1 MLGENEGRRGC
12 CRVPGVTFWR
22 LRHVSFG
29 GLCTLCMLVVSC
41 TVGLAQPIDQP
52 DDAPEPKVA
61 ATVNEIP
68 VLVAD
73 VDLRVRQA
81 LGDRTATEQARVLLQ
96 AEALERLIDQQKV
109 LVQLQQRGE
118 ACTEKEL
125 DVELRRLQDEM
136 ERQEKTLDD
145 YCQSLKI
152 PQASLRRM
160 LQWQLSWKRCRSKYL
175 TDDNLQRYFDRHHKE
190 FDGTTLR
197 VAQLLLKPSAV
208 STRQQLLKRAQEIRR
223 EIVSGKMEFG
233 QAARKYSQS
242 PSGREGG
249 TLDWISRQ
257 APMPEFFSHA
267 AYQLDAGEVSEPVE
281 SPYGVHLIHC
291 LEIKP
296 GQKRWSDVRKPL
308 SSAMSEY
315 LFHWLAARPEPQH
328 DVQYTKS
335 VPHFKSGTRELA
347 EE

>member
-1 MLGENEGRRGC
+1 MY
-12 CRVPGVTFWR
+12 
-22 LRHVSFG
+22 LRCG
-29 GLCTLCMLVVSC
+29 MCTCARWSLYRN
-41 TVGLAQPIDQP
+41 VGLAQQVDQQP
-52 DDAPEPKVA
+52 DDEPEAKVA

-73 VDLRVRQA
+73 VELRVRQA
-81 LGDRTATEQARVLLQ
+81 LGDRTATEQARGLLQ

-145 YCQSLKI
+145 YCQSLRI

-175 TDDNLQRYFDRHHKE
+175 TDENLQRYFDRHHKE

-197 VAQLLLKPSAV
+197 VAQLLLKPDAD
-208 STRQQLLKRAQEIRR
+208 STRQQLLERALEIRR

-242 PSGREGG
+242 PSGQEGG
-249 TLDWISRQ
+249 TLGWISRQ
-257 APMPEFFSHA
+257 APMPEYFSHA

-296 GQKRWSDVRKPL
+296 GQKRWTRRTKTVEQCHVR
-308 SSAMSEY
+308 
-315 LFHWLAARPEPQH
+315 
-328 DVQYTKS
+328 VS
-335 VPHFKSGTRELA
+335 VPLAGHATGTPARCPIHQSHAPLQTRYA
-347 EE
+347 GIGGRVRG